1 MLLWLALGA
10 VLGYAGVRIFAGY
23 PSAGR
28 CRVLSRREVAF
39 LDAAGDAMYPPGGP
53 LPPSGSEARISA
65 TLDAYLG
72 IVPPA
77 MRRLMRLL
85 FFLLEH
91 ATLVFAA
98 PPPRGRRRFSALS
111 PAQREAALE
120 GWHHS
125 RYFPRRLVFTSLRA
139 LLTNAYVA
147 DPAVLRHLG
156 LEPFAVDTPVCEA
169 DLLYPPIG
177 RPRSA
182 IRHTAT
188 TPPSDGTPLDPA
200 APRHPAYRA
209 PAVAGEPRA

>member
-1 MLLWLALGA
+1 MAGMLLWLALGTA
-10 VLGYAGVRIFAGY
+10 FGYAGVRIFAGY
-23 PSAGR
+23 PPADGFR
-28 CRVLSRREVAF
+28 FLARREVAF
-39 LDAAGDAMYPPGGP
+39 LGAAADAMYPPGGP
-53 LPPSGSEARISA
+53 LLPSGSEARISA

-72 IVPPA
+72 IVPSR
-77 MRRLMRLL
+77 MRGLMRLL

-111 PAQREAALE
+111 AAQREAVLE
-120 GWHHS
+120 GWHGS
-125 RYFPRRLVFTSLRA
+125 RWFPRRLVFTSLRA

-156 LEPFAVDTPVCEA
+156 LAPFAVETPVCEA

-177 RPRSA
+177 RPKSA
-182 IRHTAT
+182 IRHAQA

-200 APRHPAYRA
+200 APRHPAYRELR
-209 PAVAGEPRA
+209 P

>member
-1 MLLWLALGA
+1 MAGMLLWLVVGA
-10 VLGYAGVRIFAGY
+10 ALGYAGVRIFAGY
-23 PSAGR
+23 PPAEGF
-28 CRVLSRREVAF
+28 RVLARREVAF
-39 LDAAGDAMYPPGGP
+39 LDAAADTMYPPGGP
-53 LPPSGSEARISA
+53 LPPSGSDARISS

-72 IVPPA
+72 IVPPR
-77 MRRLMRLL
+77 MRGLMRLL

-98 PPPRGRRRFSALS
+98 PPPRGRRRFSSLS

-120 GWHHS
+120 GWHKS
-125 RYFPRRLVFTSLRA
+125 PWFPRRLVFTSMRA

-156 LEPFAVDTPVCEA
+156 LAPFAVETPVCEA

-182 IRHTAT
+182 IHHAAI
-188 TPPSDGTPLDPA
+188 TPPSDGTPLDPT
-200 APRHPAYRA
+200 APRHPAYRELR
-209 PAVAGEPRA
+209 P